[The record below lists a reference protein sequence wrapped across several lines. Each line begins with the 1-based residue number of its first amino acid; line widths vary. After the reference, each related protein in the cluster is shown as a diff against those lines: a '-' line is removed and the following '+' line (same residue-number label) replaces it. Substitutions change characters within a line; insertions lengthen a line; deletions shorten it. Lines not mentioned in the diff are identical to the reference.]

1 MQRRKSDSSDYRF
14 DSSLPM
20 ELKDCP
26 METLR
31 QEKIDMY
38 EELKVVSLGHD
49 FLESSFDDL
58 RKVFELLPKE
68 RADIRWYVERIITV
82 IEAMEHRLEVDDIA
96 DSVQSYTYEF
106 FKEEKDKL
114 QRLLNLYA

>member
-1 MQRRKSDSSDYRF
+1 
-14 DSSLPM
+14 M
-20 ELKDCP
+20 E
-26 METLR
+26 MLR

-49 FLESSFDDL
+49 FLETSFDDL

-68 RADIRWYVERIITV
+68 RADIRWYVERIIAV
-82 IEAMEHRLEVDDIA
+82 IDAMEYRLEVDDIA
-96 DSVQSYTYEF
+96 DSDQTYTYQF
-106 FKEEKDKL
+106 FTEEKDKL